1 MSAVRQ
7 LLGDPISKHMR
18 RDPARVCVNLTVGE
32 TLEAI
37 RKQESMGRI
46 IYFYVVDEDNK
57 LVGVIPTR
65 RLLRSKTDTPI
76 ADILIKPVQ
85 SIPVSATVLEACEFF
100 ILHRLLAFP
109 IVDADG
115 KLVGQVDVD
124 LYTDEVEDLEL
135 RQAGADLFQL
145 VGVYLSDAE
154 QKKSLLAAWKR
165 IPWLMCNVVGGMIA
179 ALISDAYTIAT
190 HILVTPFIALVTGM
204 AEGVS
209 MQSVS
214 ISLQA
219 MHGQKLTWPRL
230 VQQVLRE
237 TFVGLLLGVIC
248 GLIVGVA
255 VYAWKQNI
263 GAAISLCFGI
273 AGGITGSAAIG
284 MALPF
289 LLRLLKRD
297 PQVASGPI
305 ALVSADMVTLV
316 LYFTL
321 AGWLLK

>member
-7 LLGDPISKHMR
+7 ILGDPISQHMR
-18 RDPARVCVNLTVGE
+18 KDPARVCVNLTVGE

-37 RKQESMGRI
+37 RNQESMGRI
-46 IYFYVVDEDNK
+46 IYFYVVDEENR
-57 LVGVIPTR
+57 LVGVMPTR
-65 RLLRSKTDTPI
+65 RLLRAKPETPV

-109 IVDADG
+109 IVDAEG

-145 VGVYLSDAE
+145 VGVHLTEKE
-154 QKKSLLAAWKR
+154 QKKSFLAAWKR
-165 IPWLMCNVVGGMIA
+165 IPWLMCNVGGGMIA

-209 MQSVS
+209 IQSVS
-214 ISLQA
+214 IALQA

-230 VQQVLRE
+230 IQQVLRE
-237 TFVGLLLGVIC
+237 TFVGLLLGVSC
-248 GLIVGVA
+248 GVIVGIA
-255 VYAWKQNI
+255 VFAWKQNW
-263 GAAISLCFGI
+263 GAALSLCIGI
-273 AGGITGSAAIG
+273 AGGIAASAAIG

-289 LLRLLKRD
+289 ILRLLKRD

-305 ALVSADMVTLV
+305 ALVAADMVTLI
-316 LYFTL
+316 LYFSL
-321 AGWLLK
+321 AKWFLG